1 MCWALKG
8 IWILAIAA
16 SFVAGSLVTGAI
28 AFADDDDDDLSQL
41 ACEAGKV
48 MTGILFEDDDEILD
62 VICDGAGL
70 EAQSCAIGE
79 FVTGFDQ
86 NGNILC
92 APVEIDC
99 SAIGPGANLQGC
111 DLTGASLSGANLSGA
126 NLSGA
131 IIQNTLLDFTN
142 FDGANLSG
150 TDFSGSSLSFTA
162 SFIGAFADPPCIGI
176 PICATLPTS

>member
-1 MCWALKG
+1 M
-8 IWILAIAA
+8 ILVIAA
-16 SFVAGSLVTGAI
+16 AFVAGSIVTGTI
-28 AFADDDDDDLSQL
+28 AFADDDDDNDLSSLLCPVGQ
-41 ACEAGKV
+41 A

-79 FVTGFDQ
+79 FVTGFDE

-92 APVEIDC
+92 APVEIIDC

-111 DLTGASLSGANLSGA
+111 DLSGVNLSNADLSGA

-131 IIQNTLLDFTN
+131 IISHLLDFAN

-150 TDFSGSSLSFTA
+150 TDFTGSSLSFTA
-162 SFIGAFADPPCIGI
+162 SFVGAFADPPCIGI